1 MLRSIR
7 VPSSRNLTQIMANK
21 HITDKIDWNIVLDS
35 KNLFQIIL
43 GTALATLAMKG
54 FMLPNNFMD
63 GGVTGISILLHE
75 VFKINIGFVF
85 VAFNAAFIY
94 IGYKKIGKTFAIQT
108 IITVVLFSLGLIFIH
123 IAPITDDKL
132 LIAIFGGILI
142 GMGGGLVIRGG
153 GVLDGFEVIA
163 VFTQRKT
170 GLSNSE
176 ITTLFNTIIFGVAA
190 FQFGIETAMYSIIT
204 YFTAVRATDYVVD
217 GIEEFTAVNIISS
230 KPEEIKSFLVNE
242 LGKGITVYKGEKGY
256 LPNSYDVKTDA
267 EIIVTI
273 VTRLEIKQIHDAVI
287 NIDSNA
293 FVYVHIIKEA
303 TGGILKEK
311 SHPK

>member
-1 MLRSIR
+1 M
-7 VPSSRNLTQIMANK
+7 VKKLT
-21 HITDKIDWNIVLDS
+21 TDTIDWRIVLDF
-35 KNLFQIIL
+35 KNLLQIII
-43 GTALATLAMKG
+43 GAGLATLAMKG
-54 FMLPNNFMD
+54 FMIPNHFMD

-85 VAFNAAFIY
+85 VAFNVMFIY
-94 IGYKKIGKTFAIQT
+94 MGYKKIGKTFAIQT
-108 IITVVLFSLGLIFIH
+108 IVAVIIFSLGLIFIN
-123 IAPITDDKL
+123 ISPITNDKL

-230 KPEEIKSFLVNE
+230 KPEEIKNLLVNE
-242 LGKGITVYKGEKGY
+242 LGKGITVYKGERGY
-256 LPNSYDVKTDA
+256 LPNSYDVRIDA
-267 EIIVTI
+267 DIIVTI

-287 NIDSNA
+287 NIDEKA
-293 FVYVHIIKEA
+293 FVYVNIIKEA

-311 SHPK
+311 AHKK